1 MKALAWS
8 AAAALALVV
17 VYLGLG
23 GADYTPAEVANP
35 CAPRDWR
42 EPKGLQETAEQIVL
56 SALDGAACELH
67 VSREE
72 IVLAS
77 ASRASLERFGR
88 EHGISQAELEEL
100 VRTGFERAVDDAE
113 RAGALNSTVAGILRE
128 VARRVPLN
136 EVLELLEQ
144 LPF

>member
-35 CAPRDWR
+35 CSPRDWR

-72 IVLAS
+72 IVLTFAS
-77 ASRASLERFGR
+77 HASLERFGR